1 MGWCCLGKVC
11 LGLCFSLL
19 SLSFFNLPILL
30 SPHSGFP
37 QTSSPKVTSLVA
49 FSIMFSFLKKKKKFL
64 IPAISVG
71 PWETGEVNGNSHFS
85 VLKWKP
91 ILFQGLSIMKRASRG
106 PFSFPTPSLSRCL
119 YFHRQ
124 TAGQQMPVKQKENR
138 MAVIFL
144 MLVLFFTDSKNV

>member
-49 FSIMFSFLKKKKKFL
+49 FSIMFSFLKKKKIFD
-64 IPAISVG
+64 SCYF
-71 PWETGEVNGNSHFS
+71 NGTLGDWGS
-85 VLKWKP
+85 
-91 ILFQGLSIMKRASRG
+91 KRE
-106 PFSFPTPSLSRCL
+106 FSFLCLEMEAYTFSR
-119 YFHRQ
+119 
-124 TAGQQMPVKQKENR
+124 T
-138 MAVIFL
+138 
-144 MLVLFFTDSKNV
+144 